1 MEITRNYKCKDVEML
16 ITAATINDSAIKNK
30 TFLQSKRANWA
41 DPFFEDFKDQ
51 IDQTIEDYLGLDSA
65 KQLRDSTKIVLEIQ
79 ANAMKDLAELKTQID
94 ADFKSNPS
102 QRTEIL
108 TTLGFNTY
116 YTAVKNKDQEALV
129 NLLFQFKTNLNPTLN
144 AEIVAK
150 GIAQITI
157 DNIIGY
163 ANTLKDANITQE
175 TYKGTRKEI
184 TDEAI
189 RAFNLIYE
197 QVISIAKISSNFY
210 KNEKPKQELFSFA
223 KVRATLNSQS
233 TGTNS
238 QSNNP

>member
-129 NLLFQFKTNLNPTLN
+129 NLLFQFKTNLTPEVRTKIIDQGTAPATLDTIILY
-144 AEIVAK
+144 AEE
-150 GIAQITI
+150 
-157 DNIIGY
+157 
-163 ANTLKDANITQE
+163 LKNANITQE
-175 TYKGTRKEI
+175 GNKGARKEI
-184 TDEAI
+184 TAEAVT
-189 RAFNLIYE
+189 AFNAIYDKVINIA
-197 QVISIAKISSNFY
+197 VISAKYY
-210 KNEKPKQELFSFA
+210 KDKPELNDQFSFT
-223 KVRATLNSQS
+223 KVKNKLNL
-233 TGTNS
+233 TKKP
-238 QSNNP
+238 NP

>member
-41 DPFFEDFKDQ
+41 DPFFEDFKAE
-51 IDQTIEDYLGLDSA
+51 IDQAIEDYLGLDSA

-129 NLLFQFKTNLNPTLN
+129 NLLFQFKTNLTPEVRTIITDQGTAPATLDTIILYAEELKN
-144 AEIVAK
+144 AN
-150 GIAQITI
+150 IAQEG
-157 DNIIGY
+157 N
-163 ANTLKDANITQE
+163 
-175 TYKGTRKEI
+175 KGARKEI
-184 TDEAI
+184 TAEAVT
-189 RAFNLIYE
+189 AFNAIYDKVINIA
-197 QVISIAKISSNFY
+197 VISAKFY
-210 KNEKPKQELFSFA
+210 KDKPELKDQFSFT
-223 KVRATLNSQS
+223 KVKNKLNL
-233 TGTNS
+233 TKKP
-238 QSNNP
+238 NP

>member
-94 ADFKSNPS
+94 ADFKANPS

-129 NLLFQFKTNLNPTLN
+129 NLLFQFKTNLTPEVRTKIIDQGTAPATLDTIILY
-144 AEIVAK
+144 AEE
-150 GIAQITI
+150 
-157 DNIIGY
+157 
-163 ANTLKDANITQE
+163 LKNANITQE
-175 TYKGTRKEI
+175 GNKGARKEI
-184 TDEAI
+184 TAEAVT
-189 RAFNLIYE
+189 AFNAIYDKVINIA
-197 QVISIAKISSNFY
+197 VISAKFY
-210 KNEKPKQELFSFA
+210 KDKPELKDQFSFT
-223 KVRATLNSQS
+223 KVKNKLNL
-233 TGTNS
+233 TKKP
-238 QSNNP
+238 NP

>member
-41 DPFFEDFKDQ
+41 DPFFEDFKEE

-129 NLLFQFKTNLNPTLN
+129 NLLFQFKTNLTPEVRTKIIDQGTAPATLDTIILY
-144 AEIVAK
+144 AEE
-150 GIAQITI
+150 
-157 DNIIGY
+157 
-163 ANTLKDANITQE
+163 LKNANITQE
-175 TYKGTRKEI
+175 GNKGARKEI
-184 TDEAI
+184 TAEAVT
-189 RAFNLIYE
+189 AFNAIYDKVINIA
-197 QVISIAKISSNFY
+197 VISAKFY
-210 KNEKPKQELFSFA
+210 KDKPELKDQFSFT
-223 KVRATLNSQS
+223 KVKNKLNL
-233 TGTNS
+233 TKKP
-238 QSNNP
+238 NP

>member
-41 DPFFEDFKDQ
+41 DPFIEDFKDQ

-129 NLLFQFKTNLNPTLN
+129 NLLFQFKTNLTPEVRTKIIDQGTAPATLDTIILY
-144 AEIVAK
+144 AEE
-150 GIAQITI
+150 
-157 DNIIGY
+157 
-163 ANTLKDANITQE
+163 LKNANITQE
-175 TYKGTRKEI
+175 GNKGARKEI
-184 TDEAI
+184 TAEAVT
-189 RAFNLIYE
+189 AFNAIYDKVINIA
-197 QVISIAKISSNFY
+197 VISAKFY
-210 KNEKPKQELFSFA
+210 KDKPELKDQFSFT
-223 KVRATLNSQS
+223 KVKNKLNL
-233 TGTNS
+233 TKKP
-238 QSNNP
+238 NP

>member
-65 KQLRDSTKIVLEIQ
+65 KQLRDSTKIVFEIQ

-129 NLLFQFKTNLNPTLN
+129 NLLFQFKTNLTPEVRTKIIDQGTAPATLDTIILY
-144 AEIVAK
+144 AEE
-150 GIAQITI
+150 
-157 DNIIGY
+157 
-163 ANTLKDANITQE
+163 LKNANITQE
-175 TYKGTRKEI
+175 GNKGARKEI
-184 TDEAI
+184 TAEAVT
-189 RAFNLIYE
+189 AFNAIYDKVINIA
-197 QVISIAKISSNFY
+197 VISAKFY
-210 KNEKPKQELFSFA
+210 KDKPELKDQFSFT
-223 KVRATLNSQS
+223 KVKNKLNL
-233 TGTNS
+233 TKKP
-238 QSNNP
+238 NP

>member
-41 DPFFEDFKDQ
+41 DPFFEDFKEE
-51 IDQTIEDYLGLDSA
+51 IDKTIEDYLGLDSA

-129 NLLFQFKTNLNPTLN
+129 NLLFQ
-144 AEIVAK
+144 
-150 GIAQITI
+150 
-157 DNIIGY
+157 
-163 ANTLKDANITQE
+163 NITNN
-175 TYKGTRKEI
+175 TISTI
-184 TDEAI
+184 H
-189 RAFNLIYE
+189 NLYLIL
-197 QVISIAKISSNFY
+197 AN
-210 KNEKPKQELFSFA
+210 
-223 KVRATLNSQS
+223 
-233 TGTNS
+233 
-238 QSNNP
+238 

>member
-94 ADFKSNPS
+94 ADFKSNPA

-129 NLLFQFKTNLNPTLN
+129 NLLFQFKTNLTPEVRTKIIDQGTAPATLDTIILY
-144 AEIVAK
+144 AEE
-150 GIAQITI
+150 
-157 DNIIGY
+157 
-163 ANTLKDANITQE
+163 LKNANITQE
-175 TYKGTRKEI
+175 GNKGARKEI
-184 TDEAI
+184 TAEAVT
-189 RAFNLIYE
+189 AFNAIYDKVINIA
-197 QVISIAKISSNFY
+197 VISAKFY
-210 KNEKPKQELFSFA
+210 KDKPELKDQFSFT
-223 KVRATLNSQS
+223 KVKNKLNL
-233 TGTNS
+233 TKKP
-238 QSNNP
+238 NP

>member
-129 NLLFQFKTNLNPTLN
+129 NLLFQFKTNLTPEVRTKIIDQGTAPATLDTIILY
-144 AEIVAK
+144 AEE
-150 GIAQITI
+150 
-157 DNIIGY
+157 
-163 ANTLKDANITQE
+163 LKNANITQE
-175 TYKGTRKEI
+175 GNKGARKEI
-184 TDEAI
+184 TAEAVT
-189 RAFNLIYE
+189 AFNAIYDKVTNIA
-197 QVISIAKISSNFY
+197 VISAKFY
-210 KNEKPKQELFSFA
+210 KDKPELKDQFSFT
-223 KVRATLNSQS
+223 KVKNKLNH
-233 TGTNS
+233 TKKL
-238 QSNNP
+238 NP

>member
-129 NLLFQFKTNLNPTLN
+129 NLLFQFKTNLTPDVRTIITGQGTAPATLDTIILY
-144 AEIVAK
+144 AEE
-150 GIAQITI
+150 
-157 DNIIGY
+157 
-163 ANTLKDANITQE
+163 LKNANITQE
-175 TYKGTRKEI
+175 GNKGARKEI
-184 TDEAI
+184 TAEAVT
-189 RAFNLIYE
+189 AFNAIYDKVINIA
-197 QVISIAKISSNFY
+197 VISAKFY
-210 KNEKPKQELFSFA
+210 KDKPELKDQFSFT
-223 KVRATLNSQS
+223 KVKNKLNL
-233 TGTNS
+233 TKKP
-238 QSNNP
+238 NP

>member
-129 NLLFQFKTNLNPTLN
+129 NLLFQFKTNLTPEVRT
-144 AEIVAK
+144 K
-150 GIAQITI
+150 
-157 DNIIGY
+157 IIGQGTAPATLDTIILY
-163 ANTLKDANITQE
+163 AEELKNANITQE
-175 TYKGTRKEI
+175 GNKGARKEI
-184 TDEAI
+184 TAEAVT
-189 RAFNLIYE
+189 AFNAIYDKVINIA
-197 QVISIAKISSNFY
+197 VISAKFY
-210 KNEKPKQELFSFA
+210 KDKPELKDQFSFT
-223 KVRATLNSQS
+223 KVKNKLNL
-233 TGTNS
+233 TKKP
-238 QSNNP
+238 NP

>member
-30 TFLQSKRANWA
+30 TFLQSKRANRA

-129 NLLFQFKTNLNPTLN
+129 NLLFQFKTNLTPEVRTKIIDQGTAPATLDTIILY
-144 AEIVAK
+144 AEE
-150 GIAQITI
+150 
-157 DNIIGY
+157 
-163 ANTLKDANITQE
+163 LKNANITQE
-175 TYKGTRKEI
+175 GNKGARKEI
-184 TDEAI
+184 TAEAVT
-189 RAFNLIYE
+189 AFNAIYDKVINIA
-197 QVISIAKISSNFY
+197 VISAKFY
-210 KNEKPKQELFSFA
+210 KDKPELKDQFSFT
-223 KVRATLNSQS
+223 KVKNKLNL
-233 TGTNS
+233 TKKP
-238 QSNNP
+238 NP

>member
-129 NLLFQFKTNLNPTLN
+129 NLLFQFKTNLTPEVRTKIIDQGTAPATLDTIILY
-144 AEIVAK
+144 AEE
-150 GIAQITI
+150 
-157 DNIIGY
+157 
-163 ANTLKDANITQE
+163 LKNANITQE
-175 TYKGTRKEI
+175 GNKGARKEI
-184 TDEAI
+184 TAEAVT
-189 RAFNLIYE
+189 AFNAIYDKVINIA
-197 QVISIAKISSNFY
+197 VISAKFY
-210 KNEKPKQELFSFA
+210 KDKPELKDQFSFT
-223 KVRATLNSQS
+223 KVKNKLNL
-233 TGTNS
+233 TKKP
-238 QSNNP
+238 NP

>member
-1 MEITRNYKCKDVEML
+1 MQISRNYKCKDVEML

-129 NLLFQFKTNLNPTLN
+129 NLLFQFKTNLTPEVRTKIIDQGTAPATLDTIILY
-144 AEIVAK
+144 AEE
-150 GIAQITI
+150 
-157 DNIIGY
+157 
-163 ANTLKDANITQE
+163 LKNANITQE
-175 TYKGTRKEI
+175 GNKGARKEI
-184 TDEAI
+184 TAEAVT
-189 RAFNLIYE
+189 AFNAIYDKVINIA
-197 QVISIAKISSNFY
+197 VISAKFY
-210 KNEKPKQELFSFA
+210 KDKPELKDQFSFT
-223 KVRATLNSQS
+223 KVKNKLNL
-233 TGTNS
+233 TKKP
-238 QSNNP
+238 NP

>member
-41 DPFFEDFKDQ
+41 DPFFEDFKEE
-51 IDQTIEDYLGLDSA
+51 IDKTIEDYLGLDSA

-129 NLLFQFKTNLNPTLN
+129 NLLFQFKTNLTPEVRTKIIDQGTAPATLDTIILY
-144 AEIVAK
+144 AEE
-150 GIAQITI
+150 
-157 DNIIGY
+157 
-163 ANTLKDANITQE
+163 LKNANITQE
-175 TYKGTRKEI
+175 GNKGARKEI
-184 TDEAI
+184 TAEAVT
-189 RAFNLIYE
+189 AFNAIYDKVINIA
-197 QVISIAKISSNFY
+197 VISAKFY
-210 KNEKPKQELFSFA
+210 KDKPELKDQFSFT
-223 KVRATLNSQS
+223 KVKNKLNL
-233 TGTNS
+233 TKKP
-238 QSNNP
+238 NP

>member
-65 KQLRDSTKIVLEIQ
+65 KQLIDSTKIVLEIQ

-129 NLLFQFKTNLNPTLN
+129 NLLFQFKTNLTPEVRTKIIDQGTAPATLDTIILY
-144 AEIVAK
+144 AEE
-150 GIAQITI
+150 
-157 DNIIGY
+157 
-163 ANTLKDANITQE
+163 LKNANITQE
-175 TYKGTRKEI
+175 GNKGARKEI
-184 TDEAI
+184 TAEAVT
-189 RAFNLIYE
+189 AFNAIYDKVINIA
-197 QVISIAKISSNFY
+197 VISAKFY
-210 KNEKPKQELFSFA
+210 KDKPELKDQFSFT
-223 KVRATLNSQS
+223 KVKNKLNL
-233 TGTNS
+233 TKKP
-238 QSNNP
+238 NP

>member
-102 QRTEIL
+102 QRAEIL

-129 NLLFQFKTNLNPTLN
+129 NLLFQFKTNLTPEVRTKIIDQGTAPATLDTIILY
-144 AEIVAK
+144 AEE
-150 GIAQITI
+150 
-157 DNIIGY
+157 
-163 ANTLKDANITQE
+163 LKNENITQE
-175 TYKGTRKEI
+175 GNKGARKEI
-184 TDEAI
+184 TAEAVT
-189 RAFNLIYE
+189 AFNAIYDKVINIA
-197 QVISIAKISSNFY
+197 VISATFY
-210 KNEKPKQELFSFA
+210 KDKPELKDQFSFT
-223 KVRATLNSQS
+223 KVKNKLNL
-233 TGTNS
+233 TKKP
-238 QSNNP
+238 NP

>member
-129 NLLFQFKTNLNPTLN
+129 NLLFQFKTNLTPEVRTKIIDQGTAPATLDTIILY
-144 AEIVAK
+144 AEE
-150 GIAQITI
+150 
-157 DNIIGY
+157 
-163 ANTLKDANITQE
+163 LKNANITQE
-175 TYKGTRKEI
+175 GNKGARKEI
-184 TDEAI
+184 TAEAVT
-189 RAFNLIYE
+189 AFNAIYDKVINIA
-197 QVISIAKISSNFY
+197 VISAKFY
-210 KNEKPKQELFSFA
+210 KDKPELKDQFIFT
-223 KVRATLNSQS
+223 KVKNKLNL
-233 TGTNS
+233 TKKP
-238 QSNNP
+238 NP

>member
-129 NLLFQFKTNLNPTLN
+129 NLLFQFKTNLTPEVRTKIIDQGTAPATLDTIILY
-144 AEIVAK
+144 AEE
-150 GIAQITI
+150 
-157 DNIIGY
+157 
-163 ANTLKDANITQE
+163 LKNANITQE
-175 TYKGTRKEI
+175 GNKGARKEI
-184 TDEAI
+184 TAEAVT
-189 RAFNLIYE
+189 AFNAIYDKVINIA
-197 QVISIAKISSNFY
+197 VISAKFY
-210 KNEKPKQELFSFA
+210 KDKPELKDQFSFT
-223 KVRATLNSQS
+223 KVKNKLNL
-233 TGTNS
+233 TKKL
-238 QSNNP
+238 NP

>member
-129 NLLFQFKTNLNPTLN
+129 NLLFQFKTNLTPEVRTKIIDQGTAPATLDTTILY
-144 AEIVAK
+144 AEE
-150 GIAQITI
+150 
-157 DNIIGY
+157 
-163 ANTLKDANITQE
+163 LKNANITQE
-175 TYKGTRKEI
+175 GNKGARKEI
-184 TDEAI
+184 TAEAVT
-189 RAFNLIYE
+189 AFNAIYDKVINIA
-197 QVISIAKISSNFY
+197 VISAKFY
-210 KNEKPKQELFSFA
+210 KDKPELKDQFSFT
-223 KVRATLNSQS
+223 KVKNKLNL
-233 TGTNS
+233 TKKP
-238 QSNNP
+238 NP

>member
-129 NLLFQFKTNLNPTLN
+129 NLLFQFKTNRTPEVRTKIIDQGTAPATLDTIILY
-144 AEIVAK
+144 AEE
-150 GIAQITI
+150 
-157 DNIIGY
+157 
-163 ANTLKDANITQE
+163 LKNANITQE
-175 TYKGTRKEI
+175 GNKGARKEI
-184 TDEAI
+184 TAEAVT
-189 RAFNLIYE
+189 AFNAIYDKVINIA
-197 QVISIAKISSNFY
+197 VISAKFY
-210 KNEKPKQELFSFA
+210 KDKPELKDQFSFT
-223 KVRATLNSQS
+223 KVKNKLNL
-233 TGTNS
+233 TKKP
-238 QSNNP
+238 NP